1 MKQAAAISERIRSFL
16 LREEEFKFRPD
27 VRDDASLID
36 AGVVDSFGLIALV
49 IHLEEEFG
57 VKVNP
62 EEATADRL
70 RSVSSIADYIETKL
84 NGNNRG

>member
-1 MKQAAAISERIRSFL
+1 MEQAAAISERIRSL
-16 LREEEFKFRPD
+16 LSREEDFKFRPD

-36 AGVVDSFGLIALV
+36 AGVIDSFGLIALV
-49 IHLEEEFG
+49 IHIEEEFG

-62 EEATADRL
+62 EEATVDRF
-70 RSVSSIADYIETKL
+70 RSISSIADYIEAKL